1 MRTTVLAAMA
11 AVSLGAALAASAPA
25 PAQTSA
31 VVPMSGKVFG
41 YQDASTGRFRPAQ
54 IEAPDVTAAPT
65 TGTIVTTLTIKLASA
80 FPAGFKI
87 VCGTEIDGQS
97 VDTTTGAEVNFEE
110 SSSSVATVSGT
121 TATCT
126 VRTPYAWTLP
136 AASATVGNFVTG
148 EYTVNVYSAGT
159 ALPGLLRSTEGS
171 FLHLTKLPAFG
182 TVTSVP
188 VSVTL

>member
-25 PAQTSA
+25 SAQTSE

-41 YQDASTGRFRPAQ
+41 YQDGSTGKFHAAQ
-54 IEAPDVTAAPT
+54 MEAPDVTVTPT
-65 TGTIVTTLTIKLASA
+65 IGAISMTLAIRIASA

-87 VCGTEIDGQS
+87 VCGTEINAQS
-97 VDTTTGAEVNFEE
+97 IDITTGMEISFEE
-110 SSSSVATVSGT
+110 SASSVATVSGT

-126 VRTPYAWTLP
+126 VRTPYSWALP
-136 AASATVGNFVTG
+136 AVGGTIENFVTG
-148 EYTVNVYSAGT
+148 EYSVNVYTAGS
-159 ALPGLLRSTEGS
+159 ALPGLLRSTSGP
-171 FLHLTKLPAFG
+171 FLHLVKLPAFG

-188 VSVTL
+188 LSVTL